1 MEDPDNPQILFGRQ
15 WRAALYLFSAMI
27 KMRMVKMHW
36 WERALG
42 HSCSGFSVVIKVVG
56 KQGLIREADTQ

>member
-27 KMRMVKMHW
+27 KMSLAEWSRCTGGR
-36 WERALG
+36 ERWAIPA
-42 HSCSGFSVVIKVVG
+42 VVLV
-56 KQGLIREADTQ
+56 L